1 MQIDFT
7 TGSIG
12 KKIFLFTLPL
22 MAGDVFQQLYNVVDT
37 AIVGRALGADALAA
51 VGSNGSL
58 INLLV
63 NLFVGLSLGSNVF
76 RAYRAVRQGER

>member
-22 MAGDVFQQLYNVVDT
+22 MAGMYSSSCT
-37 AIVGRALGADALAA
+37 MWWIR
-51 VGSNGSL
+51 SL
-58 INLLV
+58 WAGMPGWR
-63 NLFVGLSLGSNVF
+63 FWQ
-76 RAYRAVRQGER
+76 R